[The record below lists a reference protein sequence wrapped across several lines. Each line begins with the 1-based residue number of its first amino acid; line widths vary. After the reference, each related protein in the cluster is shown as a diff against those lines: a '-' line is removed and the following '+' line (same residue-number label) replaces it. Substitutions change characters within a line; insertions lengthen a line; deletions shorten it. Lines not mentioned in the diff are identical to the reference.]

1 MDCLDIKS
9 ESSFQEQSSRSE
21 CTSPLDAT
29 SNGGIA
35 DFRAKIISGQIKLKE
50 KRGRSRVWNMFGTLV
65 DENGDDIEHFVACRS
80 CFNTYKYVNSTSN
93 LVKHKCYLNYEAK
106 ENGGMVDVD
115 NETKG
120 KLNDA
125 AAQWLVTNCRQLNII
140 EDSGLKNMARIFLS
154 IGATFGENVNIESI
168 MPTQSTVEGNIFE
181 LYELQVKKLADELS
195 QIKCNS
201 YSITSF
207 VWSDSYTKRSFLSIT
222 IHYVQK
228 SAITSHILSVS
239 PLHIQHDSNAVNHME
254 RAVKKC
260 LRYFACDLD
269 EDHPIIVM
277 DSDENFSTAFY
288 NHHHIHCIVNLLS
301 RTIEKVFREIPELQ
315 GLLDTASNKPRKH
328 WKMKICPHCT

>member
-9 ESSFQEQSSRSE
+9 ECSFQEQSSRSE

-115 NETKG
+115 NETKS

-125 AAQWLVTNCRQLNII
+125 AAQWL
-140 EDSGLKNMARIFLS
+140 
-154 IGATFGENVNIESI
+154 
-168 MPTQSTVEGNIFE
+168 
-181 LYELQVKKLADELS
+181 
-195 QIKCNS
+195 
-201 YSITSF
+201 
-207 VWSDSYTKRSFLSIT
+207 
-222 IHYVQK
+222 K

-254 RAVKKC
+254 KAVKKC

-277 DSDENFSTAFY
+277 DSDENFSTAFN

-315 GLLDTASNKPRKH
+315 GLLDTCIENCRKPVAAKRTELPD
-328 WKMKICPHCT
+328 IR